1 MSTNGM
7 ESWAVDLADV
17 TAVYPFQGSEMIMVV
32 VGVVLWIGWHR
43 IQYKREHDEQV
54 EIEETRE
61 KIDREILSKSVERY

>member
-17 TAVYPFQGSEMIMVV
+17 TAVYPFQGSEMIMVI
-32 VGVVLWIGWHR
+32 VGVALWIGWHR

-54 EIEETRE
+54 EIEEARE
-61 KIDREILSKSVERY
+61 QMDREALSKSVERY

>member
-17 TAVYPFQGSEMIMVV
+17 TAVYPFQGSEMIMVII
-32 VGVVLWIGWHR
+32 GVALWIGWHR

-54 EIEETRE
+54 EIEEARE
-61 KIDREILSKSVERY
+61 QIDREALSKSVERY